1 MGAANRSFKT
11 KKGNYGPWQFH
22 RNNLILRH
30 AKTGYEIDLE
40 ECGTSA
46 EILDWIFQVAGKS
59 WATDKTIADLIRAL
73 EDLIDP
79 QATICSWGVDR
90 PFDLKMHFNHGVIVE
105 VTQ

>member
-1 MGAANRSFKT
+1 MGAANRSLKT
-11 KKGNYGPWQFH
+11 KKGNYGPWRFKKD
-22 RNNLILRH
+22 LILH
-30 AKTGYEIDLE
+30 HTKTGYEIDLN
-40 ECGTSA
+40 ECNTSA

-79 QATICSWGVDR
+79 QQNICSWGVDR
-90 PFDLKMHFNHGVIVE
+90 PFDLEMHFNRGIIVE